1 MARRTRERSDAP
13 RRIAADVPEETA
25 PERWLRRL
33 RFSGFAVVGLVVL
46 ALGVVVLAPS
56 LRDLIEQQQQI
67 SALERSVATQQQ
79 QVTDLQSQ
87 LDRWSDPA
95 YIEAQA
101 RQRLLFVF
109 PGEYAFLVTNAPAAS
124 TSSTAQP
131 VSDQLQTTQTD
142 WVVALLASS
151 YGAGLTTAPAADLA
165 VVGDPAATPA
175 PTDPAAA
182 GGPPGP
188 GSPSATSRP

>member
-1 MARRTRERSDAP
+1 M
-13 RRIAADVPEETA
+13 PEETA

-56 LRDLIEQQQQI
+56 LRDLIDQQQQI
-67 SALERSVATQQQ
+67 GALERSVATQQQ

-109 PGEYAFLVTNAPAAS
+109 PGEYAFLVTNAPVTSAPS
-124 TSSTAQP
+124 TQQQ
-131 VSDQLQTTQTD
+131 VSGQLQTTQTD
-142 WVVALLASS
+142 WVLALLASS

-165 VVGDPAATPA
+165 VVGDPAAAPPA
-175 PTDPAAA
+175 APAAA
-182 GGPPGP
+182 G
-188 GSPSATSRP
+188 